1 MNTTLIQNQNIQEV
15 NNQLSRL
22 LATGTV
28 KQEQISELLTLF
40 SAQIV
45 QQVQST
51 VHVAA
56 AAPHIFEALSN
67 MQKEVSETGIAKT
80 LKAMDKDGKELYK
93 ARGIDAVYN
102 LLSPL
107 FANHGITLGIDC
119 LENTKQSVQVRN
131 SIQHQINVK
140 VKYTFISMKDASS
153 HSITMFGEAYDYGDK
168 GLAKAL
174 SMAFK
179 YACFQMLCIP
189 VCDDADATVH
199 EKAPANNYQTS
210 QWSNNNAHSNQQQN
224 QGFNPNNSQRPGNT
238 NQHNSNNG
246 QSFNN
251 SNQGNDHSHSNNG
264 QNNNAQNPNE
274 TITEQQANLLLGKLN
289 AAGADPR
296 KILHNHKIQ
305 NLGQLTMRAF
315 EGLVR
320 RLDTHLNEQQLM
332 NQHQGNYS

>member
-28 KQEQISELLTLF
+28 KQEQISELLILF

-51 VHVAA
+51 IHVAA

-210 QWSNNNAHSNQQQN
+210 QWSNNNPQQSNQFNSRNHN
-224 QGFNPNNSQRPGNT
+224 Q
-238 NQHNSNNG
+238 
-246 QSFNN
+246 NN
-251 SNQGNDHSHSNNG
+251 SNYGQNTGNTRNQNSNHGHNNNSG
-264 QNNNAQNPNE
+264 QNNNNQEGQYINL
-274 TITEQQANLLLGKLN
+274 QQADLLLQKLN
-289 AAGADPR
+289 LAGRSPK
-296 KILHNHKIQ
+296 KILATNNIQ
-305 NLGQLTMRAF
+305 NLNQLTVQAF
-315 EGLVR
+315 TTLIKSIDQFLEEK
-320 RLDTHLNEQQLM
+320 RLIQQQ
-332 NQHQGNYS
+332 NHGFNGHQGNYS